1 MEYDFDTIVIGAGTG
16 GLSAGASLKK
26 AGSSYIIIEKKQEIG
41 LPVRSTGAVSLEW
54 VNRIGM
60 PKEKKII
67 SSEIFGMDFRTFNG
81 NHIPLKFDKPVGP
94 AFYDLVIPIYPAS
107 WAF

>member
-1 MEYDFDTIVIGAGTG
+1 MEYDFDAIVIGAGTG

-41 LPVRSTGAVSLEW
+41 GPVRSTGAVSLEW

-67 SSEIFGMDFRTFNG
+67 SSEIFGIFF
-81 NHIPLKFDKPVGP
+81 LKKFQNYFFKS
-94 AFYDLVIPIYPAS
+94 FY
-107 WAF
+107 